1 MIGPPAFAE
10 PIFGEDDIR
19 DFAGHAATNQRA
31 SRQFGIEMTKRGNHV
46 LFVAKYYLSTAHS
59 DGQIDATCVVAYD
72 AMRAVRD
79 AGYLD

>member
-1 MIGPPAFAE
+1 MPAFAE
-10 PIFGEDDIR
+10 PIFGEDKVR
-19 DFAGHAATNQRA
+19 DFASHSATNQQA

-59 DGQIDATCVVAYD
+59 EDQIAATCEAAYD

-79 AGYLD
+79 GGYLD